1 MGGFAMSR
9 IRSGRRKY
17 YDVFSSFYDAFI
29 RLHARQDGDDTRDF
43 LVDAAGFTPGSQ
55 PIILD
60 VCCGT
65 GAVILDFANHYPD
78 GLLVGYDFSHGML
91 QKVREKDLKGLIA
104 AVEGDAAL
112 LPFADHSFD
121 VVTCSHALYELKGD
135 ARLLALREMKRVVSK
150 EGMVL
155 LMEHEVPRKWWIRML
170 FYLRIYFM
178 GSGDAKEFIS
188 GGLDFFKKIFP
199 QVSVTH
205 SSSGKSKLLI
215 CKV

>member
-1 MGGFAMSR
+1 MGGFAMST

-17 YDVFSSFYDAFI
+17 YDFFSSFYDTFI
-29 RLHARQDGDDTRDF
+29 RLHARQDEGDTRDF
-43 LVDAAGFTPGSQ
+43 LVDAAGFAPGSQ
-55 PIILD
+55 PKILD

-65 GAVILDFANHYPD
+65 GAVILDFSSRYPD

-91 QKVREKDLKGLIA
+91 QKAREKDPEGLIA
-104 AVEGDAAL
+104 VVEGDAAR

-135 ARLLALREMKRVVSK
+135 ARLLALQEMKRVVGE

-155 LMEHEVPRKWWIRML
+155 LMEHEVPRKWWIKML
-170 FYLRIYFM
+170 FYLRIYSM

-188 GGLDFFKKIFP
+188 GGVDFFKKIFP
-199 QVSVTH
+199 RVSVTH

-215 CKV
+215 CRT